1 MIDIE
6 KNKKFQDKLNEKVLE
21 EIFTE
26 LPESFIQF
34 LNTGVVNFSLHKIKS
49 GRKNEISARVLN
61 NWIASDVINVSP
73 DDKGKIKRFDKLES
87 IWLNIVVEARK
98 FGISLDFLKQ
108 SRKELFESPI
118 KNFSLIKF
126 HVLDSISKNPNI
138 LLILENGYTK
148 ILSYEIYNKWVSNKM
163 LPTHISF
170 DLLDF
175 VKPEFENHNFQS
187 DFGIKEPYENVEKLK
202 LLFYL
207 KTGEF
212 KCIKFFLNEFDV
224 RYIENSKHLLDNKE
238 LTCILSNWEFLKA
251 EVLVSDEVSVM
262 IKS

>member
-6 KNKKFQDKLNEKVLE
+6 KNKKLQDKLNQHVLE
-21 EIFTE
+21 EIFSE
-26 LPESFIQF
+26 LPDTFIHF
-34 LNTGVVNFSLHKIKS
+34 LNSASVNLSMHKEKS

-61 NWIASDVINVSP
+61 NWISQEVIGVSP
-73 DDKGKIKRFDKLES
+73 DDKGKVKRFDKLES

-108 SRKELFESPI
+108 TRKELFNSPI

-126 HVLDSISKNPNI
+126 HVLDSILRTPKI
-138 LLILENGYTK
+138 LLILENGYAK
-148 ILSYEIYNKWVSNKM
+148 ILSYEVYNKWISNKM

-175 VKPEFENHNFQS
+175 IIPEFENNNFS
-187 DFGIKEPYENVEKLK
+187 SNFGIKEPYENIEKLK

-212 KCIKFFLNEFDV
+212 KCIKIFVNEFDV
-224 RYIENSKHLLDNKE
+224 RYIENSKNLIENAD
-238 LTCILSNWEFLKA
+238 LTNVISNWGFHKA
-251 EVLVSDEVSVM
+251 EVVVNEEVSVM